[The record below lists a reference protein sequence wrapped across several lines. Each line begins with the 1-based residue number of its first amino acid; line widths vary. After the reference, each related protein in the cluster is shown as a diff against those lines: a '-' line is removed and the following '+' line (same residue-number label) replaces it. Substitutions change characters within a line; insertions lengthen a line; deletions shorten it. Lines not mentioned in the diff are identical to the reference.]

1 MKTKLKKFSINLI
14 KIFARIIE
22 LITKKDF
29 SEILNR
35 ILSEFSYE
43 KKSILNKQI
52 IFFVPNQ
59 FVKWRVKTF
68 ETKEP
73 DTLNWI
79 NEFKDKEKSIFW
91 DIGANIGLY
100 SIYNVLKNNNSKTIA
115 FEPSTSNLRVLSRN
129 ISINKLY
136 EKIEIFPIPL
146 SNIDNKFMLMREAQF
161 IEGSGLNTYGSNFN
175 FEGKEIKSSNDYKLI
190 GTSIN
195 YLLTNKILEVPDYI
209 KIDVDGNE
217 HLILDG
223 AKDFLK
229 NDKIKSILIEVNED
243 FKEQNNSIV
252 EILNKNNF
260 VLSTKKRN
268 LEIDNG
274 LFENNFNYIFKKI

>member
-1 MKTKLKKFSINLI
+1 MKTKLKNILISLI
-14 KIFARIIE
+14 KILAKLIK

-29 SEILNR
+29 SQILNR
-35 ILSEFSYE
+35 ILMEFSYE
-43 KKSILNKQI
+43 EKNILNKQI
-52 IFFVPNQ
+52 IFFVPNH
-59 FVKWRVKTF
+59 FVKWRIKTF

-79 NEFKDKEKSIFW
+79 NGFNSKEKSIFW

-100 SIYNVLKNNNSKTIA
+100 SIYNALKNNNSKTIA

-136 EKIEIFPIPL
+136 ESIEIFPIPL
-146 SNIDNKFMLMREAQF
+146 SNIDNKFMLMRESQF

-175 FEGKEIKSSNDYKLI
+175 FEGKEINSSNDYKLI

-229 NDKIKSILIEVNED
+229 NEKIKSILIEVNED
-243 FKEQNNSIV
+243 FQEQYTSIV
-252 EILNKNNF
+252 EILNKCNF

-268 LEIDNG
+268 SEIENG
-274 LFENNFNYIFKKI
+274 LFENNFNYIFKRI

>member
-1 MKTKLKKFSINLI
+1 MKIKLKKFLISLI
-14 KIFARIIE
+14 KILAKLIK

-29 SEILNR
+29 SQILNR
-35 ILSEFSYE
+35 ILMEFSYE
-43 KKSILNKQI
+43 EKNILNKKI
-52 IFFVPNQ
+52 IFFVPNH

-68 ETKEP
+68 ESKEP

-79 NEFKDKEKSIFW
+79 NGFFKGEKIIFW

-100 SIYNVLKNNNSKTIA
+100 SIYNALKNNNSKTIA

-229 NDKIKSILIEVNED
+229 NEKIKSILIEVNED
-243 FKEQNNSIV
+243 FQEQYTSIV
-252 EILNKNNF
+252 EILNKYNF

-268 LEIDNG
+268 SEIDNG
-274 LFENNFNYIFKKI
+274 LFENNFNYIFKRI